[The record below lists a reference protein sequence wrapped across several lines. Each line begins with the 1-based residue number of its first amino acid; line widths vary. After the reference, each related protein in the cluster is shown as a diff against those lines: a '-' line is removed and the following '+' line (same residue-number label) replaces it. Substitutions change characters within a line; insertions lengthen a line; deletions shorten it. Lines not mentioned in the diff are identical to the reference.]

1 MQNVIHKILIYL
13 SFVSVL
19 AGQQVFAQTYEPEKL
34 LETADS
40 LFAERQYTE
49 SYKLYEQ
56 LYQKMGEFSPSMLLK
71 MAFIEEGLGDYS
83 NALYYLNEY
92 YLATSDER
100 VIRKMQ
106 DLSAEHNLK
115 GYNYD
120 DYDLFI
126 NFFRSYHYVI
136 LYGLLTVAIVGLAY
150 FAIWGKQK
158 SDKPYG
164 FGISYVIILGLLF
177 FLANYSI
184 GPRQAII
191 TADNTYIMKGPSA
204 GAEVI
209 HISEKGHR
217 VKVNGQKDIWTKI
230 EWDGQTAFVRQ
241 NNLRIINE

>member
-13 SFVSVL
+13 CFINSL
-19 AGQQVFAQTYEPEKL
+19 AGQQVFAQADEAEKL

-40 LFAERQYTE
+40 LFAEKQYTE

-56 LYQKMGEFSPSMLLK
+56 LYQEKGEFSPAMLLK

-92 YLATSDER
+92 YLFTSDER

-106 DLSAEHNLK
+106 QLSAKHNLR

-126 NFFRSYHYVI
+126 NFFRKYHYII
-136 LYGLLTVAIVGLAY
+136 LYGLLTIAVVGLVY
-150 FAIWGKQK
+150 FAVWDKRRIN
-158 SDKPYG
+158 KPYG
-164 FGISYVIILGLLF
+164 FGISYVIILGFLF
-177 FLANYSI
+177 FLTNYSI

-191 TADNTYIMKGPSA
+191 TADNTYIMNGPSA

-209 HISEKGHR
+209 YISEKGHR
-217 VKVNGQKDIWTKI
+217 VKVDGQKDIWTKI
-230 EWDGQTAFVRQ
+230 EWEGQTAFVRQ
-241 NNLRIINE
+241 NNLRVINP